1 MCHRRPPRPR
11 RLHHLRKAK
20 NKHPKRPVT
29 SYKLQECV
37 WDPIAIYITP
47 FYSLLARTECHLAE
61 EGTRVYS
68 SKCVSRLDDD
78 VNFTV

>member
-37 WDPIAIYITP
+37 WDPIAIYFFTL
-47 FYSLLARTECHLAE
+47 SWLEQNATLAE
-61 EGTRVYS
+61 EGYPGS